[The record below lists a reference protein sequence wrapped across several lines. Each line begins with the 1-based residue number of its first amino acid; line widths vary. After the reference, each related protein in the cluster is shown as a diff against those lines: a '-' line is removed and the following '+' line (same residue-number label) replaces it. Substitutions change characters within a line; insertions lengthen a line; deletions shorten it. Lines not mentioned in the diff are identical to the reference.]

1 MDNAEDDVLAYM
13 TVLKDAAS
21 RVPRRLADVRAKRDE
36 LLKAMK
42 TQEKNLDREF
52 LGRRITGAIGPCRT
66 P

>member
-1 MDNAEDDVLAYM
+1 MAG
-13 TVLKDAAS
+13 
-21 RVPRRLADVRAKRDE
+21 VRAKRDE